1 MAKKTVT
8 ESEYEI
14 MKILWESDAPI
25 TVGEVYKRLPEAEK
39 RWSKNTVATLLVR
52 LCEKGAAAY
61 EKKGSCHL
69 YYATL
74 DRADYSVSE
83 TKSFV
88 SRLFGG
94 SVRNMV
100 ASLYDNSELTKQDID
115 ELRELLKADK
125 KND

>member
-88 SRLFGG
+88 SRG
-94 SVRNMV
+94 VRTYSWTPKGVEINV
-100 ASLYDNSELTKQDID
+100 HQRRERASTKRI
-115 ELRELLKADK
+115 
-125 KND
+125 

>member
-14 MKILWESDAPI
+14 MILLWESDAPM
-25 TVGEVYKRLPEAEK
+25 TVGEVYGRLPEEEK

-69 YYATL
+69 YYAVL

-94 SVRNMV
+94 SLRNMI
-100 ASLYDNSELTKQDID
+100 ASLYDKSELTQHDID

>member
-61 EKKGSCHL
+61 NKRRLSSL
-69 YYATL
+69 L
-74 DRADYSVSE
+74 RN
-83 TKSFV
+83 
-88 SRLFGG
+88 SRQSGLQC
-94 SVRNMV
+94 
-100 ASLYDNSELTKQDID
+100 E
-115 ELRELLKADK
+115 
-125 KND
+125 

>member
-1 MAKKTVT
+1 M
-8 ESEYEI
+8 
-14 MKILWESDAPI
+14 
-25 TVGEVYKRLPEAEK
+25 
-39 RWSKNTVATLLVR
+39 
-52 LCEKGAAAY
+52 
-61 EKKGSCHL
+61 
-69 YYATL
+69 
-74 DRADYSVSE
+74 SE

-94 SVRNMV
+94 SVRNMI